1 VQAEEKLVVT
11 VVVEESAAV
20 PPPAAASV
28 IGEERSVSEMAAPQ
42 ATLELQA
49 GAGSG
54 CDDVVVVLVDQGTS
68 LPPLTREVEVMAP
81 VAPET
86 PAAATALSI
95 MGAED
100 MSMSRYLSIPGI
112 GIINLDATELPSNDR
127 EILEVVKDRVFA
139 DPSVLEPEVP
149 EAATSVA
156 ATSAGAGTLS
166 SATLASDAIM
176 SE

>member
-20 PPPAAASV
+20 PLPAAASV

-112 GIINLDATELPSNDR
+112 GIINLDATELPSNDQ

-149 EAATSVA
+149 EAATYAGVG
-156 ATSAGAGTLS
+156 TSS
-166 SATLASDAIM
+166 STTLAPDAIM